1 MNGTVKAF
9 SIVTVFSVATRLF
22 SFLFKIWMSR
32 TLGAE
37 AVGLYQIALSVLLLL
52 FSFTAGAPTVLSR
65 KVAECAARGDVR
77 RQNALTTASLVIGL
91 VTSAAMCAVFLALR
105 DRLGGLFADERCVP
119 IFLVM
124 LPALV
129 TSSLY
134 APLRSWFWGRKR
146 FLAFSSLELVDEVL
160 KIGFAMLFAGGLFA
174 SMTGAVGVAAALTV
188 SDAASVLILFFMFF
202 RAGGRLRRPQGTG
215 ELVSATLPLSAVRV
229 LTSLSASLSALVIPR
244 KLVEGGMT
252 AAAAAAG
259 YGRVAGMALPLIMAP
274 VTVISALSVVLI
286 PDLAELAAAGRYDD
300 IRAKLRTA
308 LLFAAIVASAFFAA
322 YVPLGKEL
330 GLFFFGDEEAGR
342 LVSYAA
348 VIIFPLALGSVTT
361 PVLNSLGMEKC
372 SFAGYVCGLVC
383 SLPCIFLLPQCV
395 GIYSAAVASG
405 VGMAVTASVN
415 SAFLMHRLGR
425 PEGTAK
431 AVGVCVFSLPLA
443 VLGCFLERLVAPALG
458 TVLTM
463 LAVTLPVL
471 GLFAAFVSVFG
482 VVDIRAVIR
491 MLLPA
496 KKPRICLRHRRSR
509 AERSPSPSE

>member
-105 DRLGGLFADERCVP
+105 DSLGGLFADERCVP

-160 KIGFAMLFAGGLFA
+160 KIGFAMFFAGGLFA

-215 ELVSATLPLSAVRV
+215 ALVSS
-229 LTSLSASLSALVIPR
+229 
-244 KLVEGGMT
+244 
-252 AAAAAAG
+252 
-259 YGRVAGMALPLIMAP
+259 
-274 VTVISALSVVLI
+274 
-286 PDLAELAAAGRYDD
+286 
-300 IRAKLRTA
+300 
-308 LLFAAIVASAFFAA
+308 
-322 YVPLGKEL
+322 
-330 GLFFFGDEEAGR
+330 
-342 LVSYAA
+342 
-348 VIIFPLALGSVTT
+348 
-361 PVLNSLGMEKC
+361 
-372 SFAGYVCGLVC
+372 
-383 SLPCIFLLPQCV
+383 
-395 GIYSAAVASG
+395 
-405 VGMAVTASVN
+405 
-415 SAFLMHRLGR
+415 
-425 PEGTAK
+425 
-431 AVGVCVFSLPLA
+431 
-443 VLGCFLERLVAPALG
+443 
-458 TVLTM
+458 
-463 LAVTLPVL
+463 
-471 GLFAAFVSVFG
+471 
-482 VVDIRAVIR
+482 
-491 MLLPA
+491 
-496 KKPRICLRHRRSR
+496 RR
-509 AERSPSPSE
+509 

>member
-1 MNGTVKAF
+1 
-9 SIVTVFSVATRLF
+9 
-22 SFLFKIWMSR
+22 
-32 TLGAE
+32 
-37 AVGLYQIALSVLLLL
+37 
-52 FSFTAGAPTVLSR
+52 
-65 KVAECAARGDVR
+65 
-77 RQNALTTASLVIGL
+77 
-91 VTSAAMCAVFLALR
+91 MCAVFLALR

-383 SLPCIFLLPQCV
+383 SLPCIFLLPQRI

>member
-1 MNGTVKAF
+1 MNDTVKSF
-9 SIVTVFSVATRLF
+9 SIVTVFSVATRLL

-37 AVGLYQIALSVLLLL
+37 AVGIYQIAFSVLILL
-52 FSFTAGAPTVLSR
+52 FSVTAGAPTVLSR
-65 KVAECAARGDVR
+65 KIAECAANGDTK

-91 VTSAAMCAVFLALR
+91 GSSAALVIVFLALSR
-105 DRLGGLFADERCVP
+105 HLGGLFADERCVP
-119 IFLVM
+119 VFLVM

-134 APLRSWFWGRKR
+134 APLRSWFWGRKK
-146 FLAFSSLELVDEVL
+146 FLTFSSLELVDEVL

-202 RAGGRLRRPQGTG
+202 RAGGRLGRPQGTG

-383 SLPCIFLLPQCV
+383 SLPCIFLLPQRV

>member
-1 MNGTVKAF
+1 MNGTVKSF
-9 SIVTVFSVATRLF
+9 SIVTVFSVATRLL

-37 AVGLYQIALSVLLLL
+37 AVGIYQIAFSVLILL
-52 FSFTAGAPTVLSR
+52 FSVTAGAPTVLSR
-65 KVAECAARGDVR
+65 KIAECAANGDTK

-91 VTSAAMCAVFLALR
+91 GSSAALVVVFLALSR
-105 DRLGGLFADERCVP
+105 HLGGLFADERCVP
-119 IFLVM
+119 VFLVM

-202 RAGGRLRRPQGTG
+202 RAGGRLGRPQGTG

-383 SLPCIFLLPQCV
+383 SLPCIFLLPQRV

>member
-202 RAGGRLRRPQGTG
+202 RAGGRLGRPQGTG

-286 PDLAELAAAGRYDD
+286 PDLAELASTGKYDE
-300 IRAKLRTA
+300 IRSKLRVS
-308 LLFAAIVASAFFAA
+308 LLFAAIVASAFFAV
-322 YVPLGKEL
+322 YVPLGREL
-330 GLFFFGDEEAGR
+330 GIFFFGDEEAGK

-348 VIIFPLALGSVTT
+348 VIIFPLALGSITT
-361 PVLNSLGMEKC
+361 PVLNSLGMEKF
-372 SFAGYVCGLVC
+372 SFISYVCGLIC
-383 SLPCIFLLPQCV
+383 SLPCVFILPRHI
-395 GIYSAAVASG
+395 GIYAAAVASG
-405 VGMAVTASVN
+405 VGFAVTASMN
-415 SAFLMHRLGR
+415 SVFLMRRLGAPQGLGR
-425 PEGTAK
+425 PL
-431 AVGVCVFSLPLA
+431 GVCLFSLPLA
-443 VLGCFLERLVAPALG
+443 MLGVFLERLTSPHLKELFVII
-458 TVLTM
+458 
-463 LAVTLPVL
+463 AVCLPVM
-471 GLFAAFVSVFG
+471 GMFCLFISAFG
-482 VVDIRAVIR
+482 IVDARGIIA
-491 MLLPA
+491 MLLPTRA
-496 KKPRICLRHRRSR
+496 KRR
-509 AERSPSPSE
+509 A

>member
-188 SDAASVLILFFMFF
+188 SDAASVLIL
-202 RAGGRLRRPQGTG
+202 
-215 ELVSATLPLSAVRV
+215 
-229 LTSLSASLSALVIPR
+229 
-244 KLVEGGMT
+244 
-252 AAAAAAG
+252 
-259 YGRVAGMALPLIMAP
+259 
-274 VTVISALSVVLI
+274 
-286 PDLAELAAAGRYDD
+286 
-300 IRAKLRTA
+300 
-308 LLFAAIVASAFFAA
+308 
-322 YVPLGKEL
+322 
-330 GLFFFGDEEAGR
+330 
-342 LVSYAA
+342 
-348 VIIFPLALGSVTT
+348 
-361 PVLNSLGMEKC
+361 
-372 SFAGYVCGLVC
+372 
-383 SLPCIFLLPQCV
+383 
-395 GIYSAAVASG
+395 
-405 VGMAVTASVN
+405 
-415 SAFLMHRLGR
+415 
-425 PEGTAK
+425 
-431 AVGVCVFSLPLA
+431 
-443 VLGCFLERLVAPALG
+443 
-458 TVLTM
+458 
-463 LAVTLPVL
+463 
-471 GLFAAFVSVFG
+471 
-482 VVDIRAVIR
+482 
-491 MLLPA
+491 
-496 KKPRICLRHRRSR
+496 
-509 AERSPSPSE
+509 

>member
-1 MNGTVKAF
+1 MNDTVKSF
-9 SIVTVFSVATRLF
+9 SIVTVFSVATRLL

-37 AVGLYQIALSVLLLL
+37 AVGIYQIAFSVLILL
-52 FSFTAGAPTVLSR
+52 FSVTAGAPTVLSR
-65 KVAECAARGDVR
+65 KIAECAANGDTK

-91 VTSAAMCAVFLALR
+91 GSSAALVIVFLALSR
-105 DRLGGLFADERCVP
+105 HLGGLFADERCVP
-119 IFLVM
+119 VFLVM

-202 RAGGRLRRPQGTG
+202 RAGGRLGRPQGTG

-383 SLPCIFLLPQCV
+383 SLPCIFLLPQRV

>member
-105 DRLGGLFADERCVP
+105 DRLGGDERCVP

-202 RAGGRLRRPQGTG
+202 RAGGRLGRPQGTG
-215 ELVSATLPLSAVRV
+215 ELVRRAH
-229 LTSLSASLSALVIPR
+229 PR
-244 KLVEGGMT
+244 
-252 AAAAAAG
+252 
-259 YGRVAGMALPLIMAP
+259 
-274 VTVISALSVVLI
+274 
-286 PDLAELAAAGRYDD
+286 
-300 IRAKLRTA
+300 
-308 LLFAAIVASAFFAA
+308 
-322 YVPLGKEL
+322 
-330 GLFFFGDEEAGR
+330 
-342 LVSYAA
+342 
-348 VIIFPLALGSVTT
+348 
-361 PVLNSLGMEKC
+361 
-372 SFAGYVCGLVC
+372 
-383 SLPCIFLLPQCV
+383 
-395 GIYSAAVASG
+395 
-405 VGMAVTASVN
+405 
-415 SAFLMHRLGR
+415 
-425 PEGTAK
+425 
-431 AVGVCVFSLPLA
+431 
-443 VLGCFLERLVAPALG
+443 
-458 TVLTM
+458 
-463 LAVTLPVL
+463 
-471 GLFAAFVSVFG
+471 
-482 VVDIRAVIR
+482 
-491 MLLPA
+491 
-496 KKPRICLRHRRSR
+496 PRGARRR
-509 AERSPSPSE
+509 REI